1 MSRIDSDI
9 QNICP
14 NCQEAPQDTTHIF
27 NCTSKPT
34 QLTNSSLWD
43 KPQKAA
49 SFLGLYEEKRSNDRM
64 IGYNNNNQNKE
75 P

>member
-14 NCQEAPQDTTHIF
+14 NCQETPQDTTHIF

-43 KPQKAA
+43 KPQKAIDY
-49 SFLGLYEEKRSNDRM
+49 GLYEEKRSNDRM
-64 IGYNNNNQNKE
+64 IGYNNDQNKE